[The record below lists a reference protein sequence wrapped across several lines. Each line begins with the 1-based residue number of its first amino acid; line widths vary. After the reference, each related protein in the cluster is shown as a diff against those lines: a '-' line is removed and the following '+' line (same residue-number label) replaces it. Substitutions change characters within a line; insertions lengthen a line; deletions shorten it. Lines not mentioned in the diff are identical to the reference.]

1 MNKLIYIF
9 ILIFL
14 VFGCSSKTNNDKP
27 DQLQKQIDGLQKEIE
42 SKQQSDSETVKKD
55 TEISGDQNQQ
65 NQKLKSCKLSDGK
78 LVDDEWIG
86 KDTGSNYC
94 NQCRCMKG
102 ALACTKMACLVK
114 DSSVKTS
121 AKDISQQDDSKSESE
136 DERRRKDEEESKRA
150 EEERKEDFEKIEFTP
165 EGETLGYISLDQ
177 ARLLAMQTARD
188 APGNYGRRFSGSR
201 MVFDVVEQEDGED
214 YYIVTLSIRPEG
226 DFAGT
231 PG

>member
-65 NQKLKSCKLSDGK
+65 NQKLKSCKLSGGE
-78 LVDDEWIG
+78 LVDDGWGG
-86 KDTGSNYC
+86 KDTRSNYC
-94 NQCRCMKG
+94 NQCRCMNG
-102 ALACTKMACLVK
+102 ALACTKMACLVN

-121 AKDISQQDDSKSESE
+121 AKDISQKDDSKSKSE
-136 DERRRKDEEESKRA
+136 DERRKKE
-150 EEERKEDFEKIEFTP
+150 EEERKRT
-165 EGETLGYISLDQ
+165 
-177 ARLLAMQTARD
+177 
-188 APGNYGRRFSGSR
+188 
-201 MVFDVVEQEDGED
+201 EQEG
-214 YYIVTLSIRPEG
+214 
-226 DFAGT
+226 
-231 PG
+231 